1 MYQNRNAFTL
11 MEVMVCVMII
21 SIVIM
26 SLLQMQGN
34 TNHIYSKLEDSS
46 KINQYISLL
55 ISNNDYG
62 FEKKSISLND
72 LISEFKVEDNLR
84 RELKTIKVKLNY
96 EELKSIDMS
105 KSEDGSSTMVF
116 ELGKSMLKVDGASA
130 SLMRFSLQ

>member
-1 MYQNRNAFTL
+1 

>member
-1 MYQNRNAFTL
+1 

-105 KSEDGSSTMVF
+105 ESEDGSSTMVF